1 MVTLWRKF
9 RRDSDG
15 LSLTEALIT
24 FPIMLLVISAFVE
37 FSFVLFQ
44 WTQTAKALQVA
55 ARQLA
60 VSDPLI
66 DNLTTLLEADAAGL
80 DAGDPYP
87 STIVSASCGAGT
99 TACNSNINR
108 LITGGDGIC
117 NPNFQGAPGMCD
129 INPNFSADNVR
140 ITYTRAGLGYVG
152 RPGGPVVTITVEA
165 RGLSFDLMLA
175 GALLSLDSIPV
186 PATPV
191 TVTSEDLDTDYS
203 D

>member
-66 DNLTTLLEADAAGL
+66 DLDPLMTDTAGL
-80 DAGDPYP
+80 DAGDPVP
-87 STIVSASCGAGT
+87 STIQSISCGAGT
-99 TACNSNINR
+99 TACTGDIGR
-108 LITGGDGIC
+108 LIRGGDGIC

-165 RGLSFDLMLA
+165 RGLSFDMLLA